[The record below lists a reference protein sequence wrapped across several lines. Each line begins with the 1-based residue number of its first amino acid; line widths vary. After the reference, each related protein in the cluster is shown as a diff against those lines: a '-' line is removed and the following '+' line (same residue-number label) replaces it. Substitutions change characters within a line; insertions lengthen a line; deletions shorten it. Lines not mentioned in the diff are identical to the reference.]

1 MKNPKQKTKPVRKV
15 TKKKSRTNPNKAN
28 QYKVDPRQTLF
39 LSYYLDPESET
50 FSNALQS
57 ALRAGYEKR
66 YAQNITHAMP
76 TWLAENV
83 GDDYLIKR
91 AEMNLKEFVE
101 MDTTQPVVTMVGIV
115 KDENGE
121 VVRKENPNLKR
132 IKSDMTKFTLERLNK
147 AKYSARTELAGKDG
161 KNLVFTVTRDN
172 DSH

>member
-1 MKNPKQKTKPVRKV
+1 MAKKTKTVP
-15 TKKKSRTNPNKAN
+15 KKAKTNPNKAN

-39 LSYYLDPESET
+39 LTYYLDPKSET

-91 AEMNLKEFVE
+91 AEANLKEFIEMNTVE
-101 MDTTQPVVTMVGIV
+101 PVVTMVGIL
-115 KDENGE
+115 KDKQGK
-121 VVRKENPNLKR
+121 VITKENPNLKR
-132 IKSDMTKFTLERLNK
+132 IKADITKFTLERLNK
-147 AKYSARTELAGKDG
+147 KKYSARTELGSPDG
-161 KNLVFTVTRDN
+161 KALTFTVVRGKN
-172 DSH
+172 GN